1 MYPSGRAVPVLSDA
15 LMARNGRLGDDSSA
29 RRLVSKHDSSAL
41 PDRPEITLLDQLPMK
56 IEETNA
62 GTGYIQRD

>member
-1 MYPSGRAVPVLSDA
+1 
-15 LMARNGRLGDDSSA
+15 MARNGRLGDDSSA